1 MIVDEIQTGLGRT
14 GRMLACDYENV
25 KPDLL
30 CLGKA
35 LSGGFYP
42 ISAVLSNE
50 EVMSVL
56 TPGTH
61 GSTYGGNP
69 MACALGIKA
78 LEIIEKEDLINNAHE
93 MGKYFRNSLNKDH
106 YEIVKDIRG
115 KGLLNGI
122 EFYNAKDAEDFVE
135 LLLEERILTKTT
147 REKVVRITPPL
158 TINKK
163 QIYNLIKKIK
173 ISLEKI

>member
-1 MIVDEIQTGLGRT
+1 MYKRQ
-14 GRMLACDYENV
+14 ACDYEEI
-25 KPDLL
+25 KPDIL

-50 EVMSVL
+50 NIMSVL

-69 MACALGIKA
+69 LACALGIKA
-78 LEIIEKEDLINNAHE
+78 LDIIKKEKLVENAYE
-93 MGKYFRNSLNKDH
+93 MGELFRSTLS
-106 YEIVKDIRG
+106 IVNNRTIKEIRG

-122 EFYNAKDAEDFVE
+122 EFTSAYNAERFVDN
-135 LLLEERILTKTT
+135 LLEK
-147 REKVVRITPPL
+147 
-158 TINKK
+158 
-163 QIYNLIKKIK
+163 
-173 ISLEKI
+173 